1 MIVVG
6 ILGDI
11 GSGKS
16 FVSKLF
22 KCPVFN
28 ADIEVNKIYRKNN
41 NCYRKIKRRLPK
53 YIKTFPINKVELSR
67 AILANNNNLK
77 KIVTVVHPIVRKKM
91 NTFLKKNVKKLSKE
105 VTKFTSNRSK
115 ILSESFKILRVVI
128 LNKNENLIQNIF
140 SKAEDAYRNAESK
153 IMIISQIPKFI
164 LESIGIITLVIF
176 AIYLQNNNTYD
187 QNNIILYF
195 AVIAFAAQ
203 RSLPRINQI
212 FTSWFNIRAMEN
224 NLKDVNELSRIK
236 RKKKKN
242 LKKKLYLKIKL
253 N

>member
-1 MIVVG
+1 MAKKIG

-22 KCPVFN
+22 KCPIFN

-91 NTFLKKNVKKLSKE
+91 NAFLKKNVKK
-105 VTKFTSNRSK
+105 K
-115 ILSESFKILRVVI
+115 IVV
-128 LNKNENLIQNIF
+128 LDVPLLI
-140 SKAEDAYRNAESK
+140 
-153 IMIISQIPKFI
+153 
-164 LESIGIITLVIF
+164 
-176 AIYLQNNNTYD
+176 
-187 QNNIILYF
+187 
-195 AVIAFAAQ
+195 
-203 RSLPRINQI
+203 
-212 FTSWFNIRAMEN
+212 EN
-224 NLKDVNELSRIK
+224 NLNKKKYILIFVESKKKQIDLHLKK
-236 RKKKKN
+236 RKNYNKKIIESFRKLQKKLSHKKKISTYIIKN
-242 LKKKLYLKIKL
+242 DFKLLTIKKSVKLIKEKIL
-253 N
+253 YERNCS